1 MRAPDG
7 ASNTE
12 TGPVAGPD
20 PAAGSRYEPPRY
32 ELICLACEISAY
44 APDSDLPLF

>member
-1 MRAPDG
+1 MGIPNIDVNPISRPELAKP
-7 ASNTE
+7 E
-12 TGPVAGPD
+12 T
-20 PAAGSRYEPPRY
+20 RYEPPRY